1 MAIQLGRDT
10 LLRITLRA
18 VAIVIAIVAAIDPAI
33 TTVRSGRPIVSVRA
47 IDPSADSALALR
59 VARQLR
65 RDARVIPARF
75 DAADAVIF
83 VGDAPPPLGV
93 GADVPMFIV
102 RDDARPRV
110 LIESVRAPNVAS
122 VSANRRIDV
131 TVRTVGA
138 RNRTLQVL
146 LRNGDIVVDRVQ
158 LPITDD
164 TVVSRVQLSF
174 VATAVGAAQLQV
186 EATVLGGTLLSRA
199 AKIDIRTSNTLRV
212 RAELLVDVVDR
223 PLSILFYDPRP
234 SWISTFVRR
243 AIERDR
249 QFVVTS
255 RVVTSRN
262 ISTSAG
268 TPPDRLDDIASIAR
282 FDAIVVG
289 VPEALTDRDIVGL
302 EAFMRQRGGSVV
314 MLLDQRAR
322 GPYDRLL
329 GVREWRYQ
337 NSGAPVAIGLAAAA
351 NIELR
356 ASELLWPAVLP
367 DAATSV
373 ATTFVV
379 RNAADTT
386 KNAQTRRASPAAV
399 ADNRPVIW
407 NKPVGAG
414 QLYVSGA
421 LDAWR
426 FRDSASSSF
435 DRGWQV
441 IIGEAASE
449 ALPPLTAS
457 LSEQILTPGE
467 SAELFV
473 VVRDA
478 ALKPASLQALRA
490 NASAVLESGPPDS
503 LQRTPIRLWPDG
515 AVGSLRASLRAPH
528 HIGNARVMISANGH
542 RAYVPLVVDSIV
554 SRPIAAHP
562 ALSTAFAA
570 SRGGQ
575 VINASKLA
583 TLNSAVAR
591 SLNAAPRRERWRRER
606 WHPMRAPWWL
616 LPFAMALSGEWW
628 MRRRRGEG

>member
-1 MAIQLGRDT
+1 MATGLGRDG
-10 LLRITLRA
+10 LLRIGLRA
-18 VAIVIAIVAAIDPAI
+18 VAIAIAIVAAIDPAI

-59 VARQLR
+59 VSRQLR

-102 RDDARPRV
+102 PDDARPRV
-110 LIESVRAPNVAS
+110 LIESVRAPSVAS

-138 RNRTLQVL
+138 GNRTLQVL

-158 LPITDD
+158 LSITDD
-164 TVVSRVQLSF
+164 SVVSRVQLSF
-174 VATAVGAAQLQV
+174 VATAVGAARLQV
-186 EATVLGGTLLSRA
+186 EATVSEATLRSRA
-199 AKIDIRTSNTLRV
+199 PAKIDITTSDKLRA

-329 GVREWRYQ
+329 EVREWRYQ
-337 NSGAPVAIGLAAAA
+337 NSGAPVAMTLAAAA
-351 NIELR
+351 NVGLR

-367 DAATSV
+367 DAATAV
-373 ATTFVV
+373 ATTFVA
-379 RNAADTT
+379 RNADDTV
-386 KNAQTRRASPAAV
+386 KNAQTRQASSGDSV
-399 ADNRPVIW
+399 ENRVVIW
-407 NKPVGAG
+407 NRPVGAG

-426 FRDSASSSF
+426 FRDSVSSSF

-441 IIGEAASE
+441 VVGEAAVA
-449 ALPPLTAS
+449 ALQPLTAT

-467 SAELFV
+467 SAELSV
-473 VVRDA
+473 VIRDA
-478 ALKPASLQALRA
+478 ALKPVSVQAIRA
-490 NASAVLESGPPDS
+490 NVSAVLESGPPDS

-515 AVGSLRASLRAPH
+515 AVGSLRATLRAPQ
-528 HIGNARVMISANGH
+528 HIGNARVIISANGH
-542 RAYVPLVVDSIV
+542 RVQVPLVVDSIV

-570 SRGGQ
+570 SHRGQ
-575 VINASKLA
+575 VINASQLA
-583 TLNSAVAR
+583 TLSGAVAR
-591 SLNAAPRRERWRRER
+591 SLNAAPRRERW
-606 WHPMRAPWWL
+606 HPMRSPWWL

-628 MRRRRGEG
+628 MRRRRGGWDR